1 MKKTIR
7 LTESEIVSLVKKV
20 LNEELLTENAKSLD
34 KWKLYTTYKL
44 YNNLGSKK
52 TFETIFKDFKTDTAY
67 EGWEN
72 GCATKVSLALN
83 AAGYKV
89 KPGYKV
95 TKGAQ
100 KGNNIQ
106 PSAAGLK
113 TQLTNNW
120 GEPDVKWSGSKTE
133 QEVQK
138 LIGKGRTGVLIC
150 SPCGFGEGASGHATV
165 WSRSGGKNML
175 GGTVDG
181 TTYHMSPSANV
192 SFWQV
197 GNMG

>member
-34 KWKLYTTYKL
+34 KWKLYTTYKH
-44 YNNLGSKK
+44 YNNMGSQK
-52 TFETIFKDFKTDTAY
+52 TFETAFKGFKTDPAY

-89 KPGYKV
+89 KPGYRV
-95 TKGAQ
+95 TQGPQ
-100 KGNNIQ
+100 KGNSVQ

-113 TQLTNNW
+113 TQLNNNW
-120 GEPDVKWSGSKTE
+120 GAPDVKWSGAKTE
-133 QEVQK
+133 KEVQK
-138 LIGKGRTGVLIC
+138 LIGKGKTGILIC
-150 SPCGFGEGASGHATV
+150 SPCGFGSASGHATV
-165 WSRSGGKNML
+165 WSRSGGSNRL
-175 GGTVDG
+175 GGVVDG
-181 TTYHMSPSANV
+181 TDYHMGSDANV

-197 GNMG
+197 GNVE

>member
-34 KWKLYTTYKL
+34 KWKLYTTYKF
-44 YNNLGSKK
+44 YNDLDDKE
-52 TFETIFKDFKTDTAY
+52 TFAAVFKGFKTDPAY
-67 EGWEN
+67 AGWEN
-72 GCATKVSLALN
+72 ECATKVSLALN

-89 KPGYKV
+89 KPGYRV
-95 TKGAQ
+95 TKGLQ
-100 KGNNIQ
+100 KGNSVQ

-120 GEPDVKWSGSKTE
+120 GDPDIKWTGAKTE
-133 QEVQK
+133 QQIQK
-138 LIGKGRTGVLIC
+138 LIGKGRTGILIC
-150 SPCGFGEGASGHATV
+150 SPCGFNSASGHATV

-181 TTYHMSPSANV
+181 TTYHMGPSANV